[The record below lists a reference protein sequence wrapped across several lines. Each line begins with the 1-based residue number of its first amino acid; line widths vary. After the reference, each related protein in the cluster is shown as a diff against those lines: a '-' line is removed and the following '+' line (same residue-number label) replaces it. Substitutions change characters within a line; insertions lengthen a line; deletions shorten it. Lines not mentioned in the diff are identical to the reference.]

1 MDSERS
7 DEINLKKKNR
17 NFKQNQ
23 FILYLFFNNLNI
35 VQEYNINQLEPN
47 EPMDVDVWE
56 NYNNVRPNS
65 YVMIPSV
72 HHTEKIIKDNLGY
85 LYFKSKSTER
95 KM

>member
-1 MDSERS
+1 
-7 DEINLKKKNR
+7 
-17 NFKQNQ
+17 
-23 FILYLFFNNLNI
+23 
-35 VQEYNINQLEPN
+35 
-47 EPMDVDVWE
+47 MDVDVWE